1 MPVVLALL
9 VGLVIPFIRDQLS
22 DETTAERSGVVKV
35 IDVQEGVPLGDFAAQ
50 HAAAPQG
57 RQLFV
62 LAAATDDVPEIEA
75 QQVAPGDDGTDG
87 ATTDGETDG
96 DDGTTTDGE
105 TDGEDG
111 TTTDGETDGEDGTT
125 TDGGTDGGGNDAD
138 RDGIADADD
147 LCPTTKE
154 PPQRLPRG
162 VPAHRALRLHRGR
175 HDRQGR
181 LTTFRAFREAA
192 VGLPARR
199 ICRRFRRRGRERTT
213 HRGRGRSGGGSGSR

>member
-1 MPVVLALL
+1 MGGLSTKAKLSIVVMPVVLAFL

-162 VPAHRALRLHRGR
+162 VPAHRALRVQRGR
-175 HDRQGR
+175 HGPVAQLGR
-181 LTTFRAFREAA
+181 GWPPALRGPRE
-192 VGLPARR
+192 
-199 ICRRFRRRGRERTT
+199 RRRADHRRRA
-213 HRGRGRSGGGSGSR
+213 RGR